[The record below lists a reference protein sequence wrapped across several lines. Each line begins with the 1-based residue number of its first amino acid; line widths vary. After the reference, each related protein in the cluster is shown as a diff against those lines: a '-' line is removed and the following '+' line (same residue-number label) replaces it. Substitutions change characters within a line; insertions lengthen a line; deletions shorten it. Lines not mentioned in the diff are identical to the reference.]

1 MVSLQD
7 VYRMASKSKGS
18 KSKKRRQEGRQYEP
32 IPRVLPSRAETAKE
46 KLSKIQEYGILRP
59 SQLNK
64 LAVEH
69 TDRAKLHELFE
80 TPPAPVNV
88 GGASPSVPRRIDT
101 NRVSVKLYLARRE
114 GVEDREH
121 TFTGSVARP
130 DSIELRFEQFCS
142 YGINSE
148 AALQVGDQYFKWTRD
163 SLVIPR
169 GVKIRDDSH
178 GAQPMSLGDEIPY
191 DLGETDKLDQFL
203 ELVAEY
209 NGMHYYHPI
218 SRNSKKFVCDAL
230 ARLGKTVHPLLQVF
244 GNYYDRILGLKTRGI
259 RDGFRNHREL
269 DDYYNATDHAIIV
282 GNERNIE
289 YLFFVCVCFHV
300 LGRATGDSAASR
312 QWTCDERD
320 CCLPYLISNLTQENL
335 IFNDFWQLFTQ

>member
-1 MVSLQD
+1 
-7 VYRMASKSKGS
+7 MASKSKES
-18 KSKKRRQEGRQYEP
+18 KSKKKRPRGHQYERMP
-32 IPRVLPSRAETAKE
+32 QNLPSRAEFTKE
-46 KLSKIQEYGILRP
+46 KLSKTPEYGILRP
-59 SQLNK
+59 SERNK
-64 LAVEH
+64 LAVEL
-69 TDRAKLHELFE
+69 TDKAKLHELFE
-80 TPPAPVNV
+80 TPPN
-88 GGASPSVPRRIDT
+88 GGGVSPSAPQRTDT
-101 NRVSVKLYLARRE
+101 SRVSVKLYLARRE

-121 TFTGSVARP
+121 TFTGSVARS

-169 GVKIRDDSH
+169 GIKIRDDSL

-191 DLGETDKLDQFL
+191 DLGETNKLDQFL

-230 ARLGKTVHPLLQVF
+230 ARLGKMVQDPLLQVF
-244 GNYYDRILGLKTRGI
+244 GNYHNRILDLKTYGI
-259 RDGFRNHREL
+259 RDDFRNHGEL
-269 DDYYNATDHAIIV
+269 DEYYKATDHATIV
-282 GNERNIE
+282 GNKRNVE

-300 LGRATGDSAASR
+300 LDKATGDSAASR

-320 CCLPYLISNLTQENL
+320 CCLPFLHSNLTPENL
-335 IFNDFWQLFTQ
+335 IFNEFWRRFTQ